1 MANPKFQNKLK
12 NYQNK
17 NRVINK
23 DFDSFR
29 NELLNYAKSNFSN
42 QIQDFSEA
50 SLGGMFLDFASL
62 VGESLSFYIEQQFNE
77 LDYETSSS
85 DYNLI
90 NHLRK
95 AGVETGYASPSSA
108 YVDFYIEIPASNN
121 QTLEDNVLPDS
132 QFLPIIKSGTK
143 LSSIEGINF
152 MLEEDVDF
160 TKSYDKLTISET
172 DDNGDPTSLILVKKG
187 ICVSGDVFSE
197 SVTFNKNDAGN
208 FLSYTLSNQNITKI
222 LKIVDNDYN
231 DYKEVEFLSQDTVYE
246 KIENGNES
254 FFEIKPASFR
264 FIVEKNFDSGLSTI
278 RFGNGS
284 GHVIEDNILTN
295 PEDYLSLP
303 LLGKN
308 YLSRNSLDPK
318 KLLNSDS
325 LGVSPA
331 GKTLTISYKYGGGT
345 SHNISANTIDE
356 ILDLKIIY
364 PNIGDNANE
373 NIKSIVNIIN
383 TTIGVD
389 NEEEAVGGT
398 NSLSLEELRDQI
410 PIALKRQSR
419 IVNHEDLLARIYT
432 MPAEFGKIHKAAIVD
447 NPYTKSAKDLYIIC
461 KNDDDHY
468 VHANDAIKINLSKFL
483 NEYRLIGDS
492 LNIVDTPIYN
502 FSIYLKIKISPSYDS
517 RSVIS
522 QVKSKI
528 FQSMR
533 FETLQ
538 IGEGININD
547 IISFVLS
554 CPGVVTVISN
564 YKTIVRSKT
573 NNDITQQ
580 QSFLNVS
587 YSLNRFSSRESYLDG
602 IVYPPAGGI
611 FELKYPSLDIEIV
624 SG

>member
-1 MANPKFQNKLK
+1 VANPKLQNKLK
-12 NYQNK
+12 NYKNK
-17 NRVINK
+17 NRAINK

-42 QIQDFSEA
+42 QIQDFSES

-62 VGESLSFYIEQQFNE
+62 VGESLSFYVEQQFNE
-77 LDYETSSS
+77 LDYETSTS

-95 AGVETGYASPSSA
+95 AGVDSGYSSPSSV
-108 YVDFYIEIPASNN
+108 YVDFYIEIPASSE
-121 QTLEDNVLPDS
+121 QTTSLLTPDRQYLPV
-132 QFLPIIKSGTK
+132 IKSGTK
-143 LSSIEGINF
+143 LTSTAGVNF

-160 TKSYDKLTISET
+160 TKSYDKISVSET
-172 DDNGDPTSLILVKKG
+172 DDNDIPTSLILVKQG
-187 ICVSGDVFSE
+187 ICVSGDEFSE
-197 SVTFNKNDAGN
+197 SVTFNEDEAGN

-254 FFEIKPASFR
+254 FFEVKPASFR

-284 GHVIEDNILTN
+284 GNIIEDNVLTN

-318 KLLNSDS
+318 RLLNSDS

-331 GKTLTISYKYGGGT
+331 GKTLSIRYKHGGG
-345 SHNISANTIDE
+345 SNHNIGSNTIDE
-356 ILDLKIIY
+356 IIDLKIQY
-364 PNIGDNANE
+364 PNIDDNSSDV
-373 NIKSIVNIIN
+373 IKSTINIIN
-383 TTIGVD
+383 STIGVD
-389 NEEEAVGGT
+389 NEEEAVGGM
-398 NSLSLEELRDQI
+398 NSISLEDLRDQI
-410 PIALKRQSR
+410 PTALKKQSR

-432 MPAEFGKIHKAAIVD
+432 MPSDFGKIHKAAITD
-447 NPYTKSAKDLYIIC
+447 NPYTKAAKDLYVIC
-461 KNDDDHY
+461 RNDDGHY
-468 VHANDAIKINLSKFL
+468 VSANDAIKINLSKFL

-492 LNIVDTPIYN
+492 LNIIDTPIYN
-502 FSIYLKIKISPSYDS
+502 FSVHLKIKISPSYDS
-517 RSVIS
+517 NSVVS
-522 QVKSKI
+522 TVASKI
-528 FQSMR
+528 YQNMR

-538 IGEGININD
+538 IGEGINVND
-547 IISFVLS
+547 IISFTLS

-564 YKTIVRSKT
+564 YKTIIRSKT

-580 QSFLNVS
+580 QSLFNIN
-587 YSLNRFSSRESYLDG
+587 YSSNRFVTRESYLDG
-602 IVYPPAGGI
+602 IVYPPQGGI
-611 FELKYPSLDIEIV
+611 FELKYSSFDIEIV

>member
-1 MANPKFQNKLK
+1 MANPKLQNKLK
-12 NYQNK
+12 NYKNK
-17 NRVINK
+17 NRAINK

-42 QIQDFSEA
+42 QIQDFSES

-62 VGESLSFYIEQQFNE
+62 VGESLSFYVEQQFNE
-77 LDYETSSS
+77 LDYETSTS

-95 AGVETGYASPSSA
+95 AGVDSGYSSPSSV
-108 YVDFYIEIPASNN
+108 YVDFYIEIPASSE
-121 QTLEDNVLPDS
+121 QTTNLLTPDRQYLPV
-132 QFLPIIKSGTK
+132 IKSGTK
-143 LSSIEGINF
+143 LSSTAGVNF

-160 TKSYDKLTISET
+160 TKSHDKISVSET
-172 DDNGDPTSLILVKKG
+172 DDNDNPTSLILVKQG
-187 ICVSGDVFSE
+187 ICVSGDEFSE
-197 SVTFNKNDAGN
+197 SVTFNEDEAGN

-254 FFEIKPASFR
+254 FFEVKPASFR

-284 GHVIEDNILTN
+284 GNIIEDNVLTN

-318 KLLNSDS
+318 RLLNSDS

-331 GKTLTISYKYGGGT
+331 GKTLSIRYKHGGG
-345 SHNISANTIDE
+345 SNHNIGSNTIDE
-356 ILDLKIIY
+356 IINLKIQY
-364 PNIGDNANE
+364 PNIDDNSSDV
-373 NIKSIVNIIN
+373 IKSTINIIN
-383 TTIGVD
+383 STIGVD
-389 NEEEAVGGT
+389 NEEEAVGGM
-398 NSLSLEELRDQI
+398 NSISLEDLRDQI
-410 PIALKRQSR
+410 PTALKKQSR

-432 MPAEFGKIHKAAIVD
+432 MPSDFGKIHKAAITD
-447 NPYTKSAKDLYIIC
+447 NPYTKAAKDLYVIC
-461 KNDDDHY
+461 RNDDGHY
-468 VHANDAIKINLSKFL
+468 VSANDAIKINLSKFL

-492 LNIVDTPIYN
+492 LNIIDTPIYN
-502 FSIYLKIKISPSYDS
+502 FSVHLKIKISPSYDS
-517 RSVIS
+517 NSVVS
-522 QVKSKI
+522 TVASKI
-528 FQSMR
+528 YQNMR

-538 IGEGININD
+538 IGEGINVND
-547 IISFVLS
+547 IISFALS

-564 YKTIVRSKT
+564 YKTIIRSKT

-580 QSFLNVS
+580 QSLFNIS
-587 YSLNRFSSRESYLDG
+587 YSTNRFVTRESYLDG
-602 IVYPPAGGI
+602 IVYPPQGGI
-611 FELKYPSLDIEIV
+611 FELKYSSFDIEIV

>member
-1 MANPKFQNKLK
+1 MANPKLQNKLK
-12 NYQNK
+12 NYKNK
-17 NRVINK
+17 NRAINK

-29 NELLNYAKSNFSN
+29 NELLNYARSNFSN
-42 QIQDFSEA
+42 QIQDFSES

-62 VGESLSFYIEQQFNE
+62 VGESLSFYVEQQFNE
-77 LDYETSSS
+77 LDYETSTS

-95 AGVETGYASPSSA
+95 AGVDSGYSSPSSV
-108 YVDFYIEIPASNN
+108 YVDFYIEIPASSQQNS
-121 QTLEDNVLPDS
+121 NVLTPD
-132 QFLPIIKSGTK
+132 QQYLPVIKSGTK
-143 LSSIEGINF
+143 LSSTSGVNF
-152 MLEEDVDF
+152 MLEEDVNF
-160 TKSYDKLTISET
+160 IKSYDKISVSET
-172 DDNGDPTSLILVKKG
+172 DDNGVPTSLILVKQG
-187 ICVSGDVFSE
+187 ICVSGDEFSE
-197 SVTFNKNDAGN
+197 SVTFNEDEAGN

-246 KIENGNES
+246 KIENGNKS
-254 FFEIKPASFR
+254 FFEVKPASFR

-284 GHVIEDNILTN
+284 GSVIEDNVLTN

-331 GKTLTISYKYGGGT
+331 GKTLSIRYKYGGG
-345 SHNISANTIDE
+345 SNHNIGSNTIDE
-356 ILDLKIIY
+356 IIDLKIQY
-364 PNIGDNANE
+364 PNIDDNSSDV
-373 NIKSIVNIIN
+373 IKSTVNIIN
-383 TTIGVD
+383 STIGVD
-389 NEEEAVGGT
+389 NEEEAVGGM
-398 NSLSLEELRDQI
+398 NSISLEDLRDQI
-410 PIALKRQSR
+410 PIALKKQSR

-432 MPAEFGKIHKAAIVD
+432 MPSDFGKIHKAAIID

-461 KNDDDHY
+461 RNDDGHY
-468 VHANDAIKINLSKFL
+468 VYANDAIKINLSKFL

-492 LNIVDTPIYN
+492 LNIIDTPIYN
-502 FSIYLKIKISPSYDS
+502 FSVYVKIKISPSYDTK
-517 RSVIS
+517 SVIAT
-522 QVKSKI
+522 VASKI
-528 FQSMR
+528 YQNMR
-533 FETLQ
+533 FENLQ
-538 IGEGININD
+538 IGEGINVND
-547 IISFVLS
+547 IISFILS

-564 YKTIVRSKT
+564 YKTIIRSKT

-580 QSFLNVS
+580 QSLFNTN
-587 YSLNRFSSRESYLDG
+587 YSSNRFATRESYLDG
-602 IVYPPAGGI
+602 IVYPPQGGI
-611 FELKYPSLDIEIV
+611 FELKYASFDIEIV

>member
-1 MANPKFQNKLK
+1 MANPNFQNKLK
-12 NYQNK
+12 NYKNK

-23 DFDSFR
+23 DFDGFR
-29 NELLNYAKSNFSN
+29 NELLNYARSNFSD
-42 QIQDFSEA
+42 QIQDFSET
-50 SLGGMFLDFASL
+50 SLGGMFLDFAAL

-77 LDYETSSS
+77 LDYETSST
-85 DYNLI
+85 DYSLI

-95 AGVETGYASPSSA
+95 AGVDAGYASPSSV
-108 YVDFYIEIPASNN
+108 YVDFYIEVPANAL
-121 QTLEDNVLPDS
+121 QTSDVLMPDTLY
-132 QFLPIIKSGTK
+132 LPIIKSGTT

-152 MLEEDVDF
+152 VLEEDVDF
-160 TKSYDKLTISET
+160 TKSYDNISLSEV
-172 DDNGDPTSLILVKKG
+172 DDSGKPTFVILVKKG
-187 ICVSGDVFSE
+187 ICVSGDIFSE
-197 SVTFNKNDAGN
+197 SISFSEDNAGD

-222 LKIVDNDYN
+222 LKITDNDYN

-246 KIENGNES
+246 KIENGNEA
-254 FFEIKPASFR
+254 FFEVKPASFR

-284 GHVIEDNILTN
+284 GHIIEDNILTN

-308 YLSRNSLDPK
+308 YTARNSLDPK

-331 GKTLTISYKYGGGT
+331 GKTLTIRYKHGGGT
-345 SHNISANTIDE
+345 SHNIGANTIDSV
-356 ILDLKIIY
+356 LDLKITY
-364 PNIGDNANE
+364 PNVSDNANDVT
-373 NIKSIVNIIN
+373 KSIVNIIN
-383 TTIGVD
+383 STVGVD
-389 NEEEAVGGT
+389 NEEDAVGGT
-398 NSLSLEELRDQI
+398 NSISLEDLRDQI
-410 PIALKRQSR
+410 PIALKKQSR

-432 MPAEFGKIHKAAIVD
+432 MPSEFGKIHKAAVVD
-447 NPYTKSAKDLYIIC
+447 NPYTKSSKDLFIIC

-492 LNIVDTPIYN
+492 LNIIDTPIYN
-502 FSIYLKIKISPSYDS
+502 FSIYLKIKISPNYDS
-517 RSVIS
+517 SSVIS
-522 QVKSKI
+522 QVVSKI
-528 FQSMR
+528 FQNMR

-547 IISFVLS
+547 IISLTLS
-554 CPGVVTVISN
+554 CPGVVTVVSN
-564 YKTIVRSKT
+564 YKTIIRSRT

-580 QSFLNVS
+580 QGFLNIN
-587 YSLNRFSSRESYLDG
+587 YSSNRFSSRESYLDG
-602 IVYPPAGGI
+602 IVYPPKGGI
-611 FELKYPSLDIEIV
+611 FELKYPSLDIEVV

>member
-1 MANPKFQNKLK
+1 MANPKLQNKLK
-12 NYQNK
+12 NYKNK
-17 NRVINK
+17 NRAINK

-29 NELLNYAKSNFSN
+29 NELLNYARSNFSN
-42 QIQDFSEA
+42 QIQDFSES

-62 VGESLSFYIEQQFNE
+62 VGESLSFYVEQQFNE
-77 LDYETSSS
+77 LDYETSTS

-95 AGVETGYASPSSA
+95 AGVDSGYSSPSSV
-108 YVDFYIEIPASNN
+108 YVDFYIEIPASSQQNS
-121 QTLEDNVLPDS
+121 NVLTPD
-132 QFLPIIKSGTK
+132 QQYLPVIKSGTK
-143 LSSIEGINF
+143 LSSTSGVNF
-152 MLEEDVDF
+152 MLEEDVNF
-160 TKSYDKLTISET
+160 IKSYDKISVSET
-172 DDNGDPTSLILVKKG
+172 DDNGVPTSLILVKQG
-187 ICVSGDVFSE
+187 ICVSGDEFSE
-197 SVTFNKNDAGN
+197 SVTFNEDEAGN

-246 KIENGNES
+246 KIENGNKS
-254 FFEIKPASFR
+254 FFEVKPASFR

-284 GHVIEDNILTN
+284 GSVIEDNVLTN

-331 GKTLTISYKYGGGT
+331 GKTLSIRYKYGGG
-345 SHNISANTIDE
+345 SNHNIGSNTIDE
-356 ILDLKIIY
+356 IIDLKIQY
-364 PNIGDNANE
+364 PNIDDNSSDV
-373 NIKSIVNIIN
+373 IKSTVNIIN
-383 TTIGVD
+383 STIGVD
-389 NEEEAVGGT
+389 NEEEAVGGM
-398 NSLSLEELRDQI
+398 NSISLEDLRDQI
-410 PIALKRQSR
+410 PIALKKQSR

-432 MPAEFGKIHKAAIVD
+432 MPSDFGKIHKAAIID

-461 KNDDDHY
+461 RNDDGHY
-468 VHANDAIKINLSKFL
+468 VYANDAIKINLSKFL

-492 LNIVDTPIYN
+492 LNIIDTPIYN
-502 FSIYLKIKISPSYDS
+502 FSVYVKIKISPSYDTK
-517 RSVIS
+517 SVIAT
-522 QVKSKI
+522 VASKI
-528 FQSMR
+528 YQNMR

-538 IGEGININD
+538 IGEGINVND
-547 IISFVLS
+547 IISFILS

-564 YKTIVRSKT
+564 YKTIIRSKT

-580 QSFLNVS
+580 QSLFNTN
-587 YSLNRFSSRESYLDG
+587 YSSNRFATRESYLDG
-602 IVYPPAGGI
+602 IVYPPQGGI
-611 FELKYPSLDIEIV
+611 FELKYASFDIEIV

>member
-12 NYQNK
+12 NYKNK

-23 DFDSFR
+23 DFNGFR

-95 AGVETGYASPSSA
+95 AGVESGYASPSSV
-108 YVDFYIEIPASNN
+108 YVDFYIEVPASA
-121 QTLEDNVLPDS
+121 QQSADILEPDVNYLPV
-132 QFLPIIKSGTK
+132 IKTGTK

-160 TKSYDKLTISET
+160 TKSHDKATVSET
-172 DDNGDPTSLILVKKG
+172 DDNGIPTSLILIKKG
-187 ICVSGDVFSE
+187 ICVSGDIFSE
-197 SVTFNKNDAGN
+197 SVSFDDDNAGN
-208 FLSYTLSNQNITKI
+208 FLSYTLSNQNVTKI

-246 KIENGNES
+246 KIENGNET
-254 FFEIKPASFR
+254 FFEVKPASFR
-264 FIVEKNFDSGLSTI
+264 FIIERNFDSGLSTI

-284 GHVIEDNILTN
+284 GHVIEDNVLTN

-331 GKTLTISYKYGGGT
+331 GKTLTIRYKHGGGT
-345 SHNISANTIDE
+345 SHNVGANTIDE
-356 ILDLKIIY
+356 VIDLKIVY
-364 PNIGDNANE
+364 PNISESASDAVKNT
-373 NIKSIVNIIN
+373 INIIN
-383 TTIGVD
+383 ATVGVD

-398 NSLSLEELRDQI
+398 NSLSLEDLRDQI

-432 MPAEFGKIHKAAIVD
+432 MPGEFGKIHKAAIVN
-447 NPYTKSAKDLYIIC
+447 NPYTKSTKDLYVIC

-502 FSIYLKIKISPSYDS
+502 FSLYLKIKISPSYDS
-517 RSVIS
+517 NSVIA
-522 QVKSKI
+522 QVSSKI
-528 FQSMR
+528 FQNMR

-547 IISFVLS
+547 IISLTLS

-580 QSFLNVS
+580 QTFLNVD
-587 YSLNRFSSRESYLDG
+587 YSSNRFSSRESYLDG
-602 IVYPPAGGI
+602 IVYPPQGGI
-611 FELKYPSLDIEIV
+611 FELKYPSLDIEII

>member
-1 MANPKFQNKLK
+1 MANPKLQNKLK
-12 NYQNK
+12 NYKNK
-17 NRVINK
+17 NRAINK

-62 VGESLSFYIEQQFNE
+62 VGESLSFYVDQQFNE
-77 LDYETSSS
+77 LDYETSTS

-95 AGVETGYASPSSA
+95 AGVDSGYSSPASV
-108 YVDFYIEIPASNN
+108 YVDFYIEIPASEEQNTN
-121 QTLEDNVLPDS
+121 LLVPDKQYLPN
-132 QFLPIIKSGTK
+132 IKSGTK
-143 LSSIEGINF
+143 LSSTPGINF

-160 TKSYDKLTISET
+160 TKSYDKITVSET
-172 DDNGDPTSLILVKKG
+172 DDNDNPTFLILVKKG
-187 ICVSGDVFSE
+187 ICVSGDEFSE
-197 SVTFNKNDAGN
+197 SVTFNEDEAGN

-246 KIENGNES
+246 KIENGNKS
-254 FFEIKPASFR
+254 FFEVKPASFR

-284 GHVIEDNILTN
+284 GNIIEDNVLTN

-318 KLLNSDS
+318 MLLNSDS

-331 GKTLTISYKYGGGT
+331 GKTLNIRYKHGGG
-345 SHNISANTIDE
+345 SNHNIGSNTIDE
-356 ILDLKIIY
+356 IIDLKIIY
-364 PNIGDNANE
+364 PNIDDNSSDV
-373 NIKSIVNIIN
+373 IKSTINIIN
-383 TTIGVD
+383 STIGVD
-389 NEEEAVGGT
+389 NEEEAVGGM
-398 NSLSLEELRDQI
+398 NSISLEDLRDQI
-410 PIALKRQSR
+410 PTALKKQSR

-432 MPAEFGKIHKAAIVD
+432 MPSDFGRIHKAAIID
-447 NPYTKSAKDLYIIC
+447 NPYTKSAKDLYVIC
-461 KNDDDHY
+461 KNDDGHY
-468 VHANDAIKINLSKFL
+468 VSANDAIKINLSKFL

-502 FSIYLKIKISPSYDS
+502 ISVHLKIKISPSYDS
-517 RSVIS
+517 KSVVS
-522 QVKSKI
+522 TVASKI
-528 FQSMR
+528 YQNMR

-538 IGEGININD
+538 IGEGINVND
-547 IISFVLS
+547 IVSFALS

-564 YKTIVRSKT
+564 YKTIIRSKT
-573 NNDITQQ
+573 NRDITQQ
-580 QSFLNVS
+580 QSLFNVD
-587 YSLNRFSSRESYLDG
+587 YSLNRFVTRESYLDG
-602 IVYPPAGGI
+602 IVYPPQGGI
-611 FELKYPSLDIEIV
+611 FELKYSSFDIEIV

>member
-1 MANPKFQNKLK
+1 MANPKFQNRLK

-17 NRVINK
+17 NRVIKK
-23 DFDSFR
+23 DFDGFR

-62 VGESLSFYIEQQFNE
+62 VGESLSFYVEQQFNE

-95 AGVETGYASPSSA
+95 AGVESGYASPSSA
-108 YVDFYIEIPASNN
+108 YVDFYIEIPANGQQTSN
-121 QTLEDNVLPDS
+121 TLVPDEKY
-132 QFLPIIKSGTK
+132 LPIIKSGTK
-143 LSSIEGINF
+143 LSSVEGINF
-152 MLEEDVDF
+152 VLEEDVDF
-160 TKSYDKLTISET
+160 IKSYDKITISET
-172 DDNGDPTSLILVKKG
+172 NDAGAPTSLILIKKG

-197 SVTFNKNDAGN
+197 SVSFDEDQAGN
-208 FLSYTLSNQNITKI
+208 FLSYTISNQNVTKI
-222 LKIVDNDYN
+222 LKVIDNDYN

-246 KIENGNES
+246 KIENGIDT
-254 FFEIKPASFR
+254 FFEVKPASFR
-264 FIVEKNFDSGLSTI
+264 FIVENNFDSGLSTV

-284 GHVIEDNILTN
+284 GHIIEDNILTN

-303 LLGKN
+303 LLGKD

-318 KLLNSDS
+318 RLLNSDS

-331 GKTLTISYKYGGGT
+331 GKTLTIRYKCGGGIR
-345 SHNISANTIDE
+345 HNVGANTIDE
-356 ILDLKIIY
+356 IIDLRIEF
-364 PNIGDNANE
+364 PNVADNSSDS
-373 NIKSIVNIIN
+373 IKSIINIISS
-383 TTIGVD
+383 TIGVD

-398 NSLSLEELRDQI
+398 NSLSLEDLRDQI
-410 PIALKRQSR
+410 PTALKRQSR

-432 MPAEFGKIHKAAIVD
+432 MPSEFGKIHKAAIVS
-447 NPYTKSAKDLYIIC
+447 NPYTKSAKDLFIIC

-492 LNIVDTPIYN
+492 LNIIDTPIYN
-502 FSIYLKIKISPSYDS
+502 FSLYLKIKISPSYDS
-517 RSVIS
+517 RSVIA
-522 QVKSKI
+522 QVRSKI
-528 FQSMR
+528 YQNMR

-538 IGEGININD
+538 IGEGINVND
-547 IISFVLS
+547 IISLALS
-554 CPGVVTVISN
+554 CPGLVTVISN
-564 YKTIVRSKT
+564 YKTIVRPKT
-573 NNDITQQ
+573 NSDITQQ
-580 QSFLNVS
+580 QSNLNVS
-587 YSLNRFSSRESYLDG
+587 YNSNRFSSRESYLDG
-602 IVYPPAGGI
+602 IVYPPQGGI

>member
-1 MANPKFQNKLK
+1 MANPKLQNKLK
-12 NYQNK
+12 NYKNK
-17 NRVINK
+17 NRAINK

-29 NELLNYAKSNFSN
+29 NELLNYARSNFSN
-42 QIQDFSEA
+42 QIQDFSES

-62 VGESLSFYIEQQFNE
+62 VGESLSFYVEQQFNE
-77 LDYETSSS
+77 LDYETSTS

-95 AGVETGYASPSSA
+95 AGVDSGYSSPSSV
-108 YVDFYIEIPASNN
+108 YVDFYIEIPASSQQNS
-121 QTLEDNVLPDS
+121 NVLTPD
-132 QFLPIIKSGTK
+132 QQYLPVIKSGTK
-143 LSSIEGINF
+143 LSSTSGVNF
-152 MLEEDVDF
+152 MLEEDVNF
-160 TKSYDKLTISET
+160 IKSYDKISVSET
-172 DDNGDPTSLILVKKG
+172 DDNGVPTSLILVKQG
-187 ICVSGDVFSE
+187 ICVSGDEFSE
-197 SVTFNKNDAGN
+197 SVTFNEDEAGN

-246 KIENGNES
+246 KIENGNKS
-254 FFEIKPASFR
+254 FFEVKPASFR

-284 GHVIEDNILTN
+284 GSVIEDNVLTN

-331 GKTLTISYKYGGGT
+331 GKTLSIRYKYGGG
-345 SHNISANTIDE
+345 SNHNIGSNTIDE
-356 ILDLKIIY
+356 IIDLKIQY
-364 PNIGDNANE
+364 PNIDDNSSDV
-373 NIKSIVNIIN
+373 IKSTVNIIN
-383 TTIGVD
+383 STIGVD
-389 NEEEAVGGT
+389 NEEEAVGGM
-398 NSLSLEELRDQI
+398 NSISLEDLRDQI
-410 PIALKRQSR
+410 PVALKKQSR

-432 MPAEFGKIHKAAIVD
+432 MPSDFGKIHKAAIID
-447 NPYTKSAKDLYIIC
+447 NPYTKSAKDLYVIC
-461 KNDDDHY
+461 RNDDGHY
-468 VHANDAIKINLSKFL
+468 VYANDAIKINLSKFL

-492 LNIVDTPIYN
+492 LNIIDTPIYN
-502 FSIYLKIKISPSYDS
+502 FSVYVKIKISPSYDTK
-517 RSVIS
+517 SVIAT
-522 QVKSKI
+522 VASKI
-528 FQSMR
+528 YQNMR

-538 IGEGININD
+538 IGEGINVND
-547 IISFVLS
+547 IISFILS

-564 YKTIVRSKT
+564 YKTIIRSKT

-580 QSFLNVS
+580 QSLFNTN
-587 YSLNRFSSRESYLDG
+587 YSSNRFTTRESYLDG
-602 IVYPPAGGI
+602 IVYPPQGGI
-611 FELKYPSLDIEIV
+611 FELKYSSFDIEIV

>member
-1 MANPKFQNKLK
+1 VANPKLQNKLK
-12 NYQNK
+12 NYKNK
-17 NRVINK
+17 NRAINK

-62 VGESLSFYIEQQFNE
+62 VGESLSFYVDQQFNE
-77 LDYETSSS
+77 LDYETSTS

-95 AGVETGYASPSSA
+95 AGVDSGYSSPASV
-108 YVDFYIEIPASNN
+108 YVDFYIEIPASEEQNTN
-121 QTLEDNVLPDS
+121 LLVPDKQYLPN
-132 QFLPIIKSGTK
+132 IKSGTK
-143 LSSIEGINF
+143 LSSTTGINF

-160 TKSYDKLTISET
+160 TKSYDKITVSET
-172 DDNGDPTSLILVKKG
+172 DDNDNPTFLILVKKG
-187 ICVSGDVFSE
+187 ICVSGDEFSE
-197 SVTFNKNDAGN
+197 SVTFNEDEAGN

-246 KIENGNES
+246 KIENGNKS
-254 FFEIKPASFR
+254 FFEVKPASFR

-284 GHVIEDNILTN
+284 GNIIEDNVLTN

-318 KLLNSDS
+318 MLLNSDS

-331 GKTLTISYKYGGGT
+331 GKTLNIRYKHGGG
-345 SHNISANTIDE
+345 SNHNIGSNTIDE
-356 ILDLKIIY
+356 IIDLKIIY
-364 PNIGDNANE
+364 PNIDDNSSDV
-373 NIKSIVNIIN
+373 IKSTINIIN
-383 TTIGVD
+383 STIGVD
-389 NEEEAVGGT
+389 NEEEAVGGM
-398 NSLSLEELRDQI
+398 NSISLEDLRDQI
-410 PIALKRQSR
+410 PTALKKQSR

-432 MPAEFGKIHKAAIVD
+432 MPSDFGRIHKAAIID
-447 NPYTKSAKDLYIIC
+447 NPYTKSAKDLYVIC
-461 KNDDDHY
+461 KNDDGHY
-468 VHANDAIKINLSKFL
+468 VSANDAIKINLSKFL

-502 FSIYLKIKISPSYDS
+502 ISVHLKIKISPSYDS
-517 RSVIS
+517 KSVES
-522 QVKSKI
+522 TVASKI
-528 FQSMR
+528 YQNMR

-538 IGEGININD
+538 IGEGINVND
-547 IISFVLS
+547 IVSFALS

-564 YKTIVRSKT
+564 YKTIIRSKT
-573 NNDITQQ
+573 NRDITQQ
-580 QSFLNVS
+580 QSLFNVD
-587 YSLNRFSSRESYLDG
+587 YSLNRFVTRESYLDG
-602 IVYPPAGGI
+602 IVYPPQGGI
-611 FELKYPSLDIEIV
+611 FELKYSSFDIEIV

>member
-1 MANPKFQNKLK
+1 MANPKLQNKLK
-12 NYQNK
+12 NYKNK
-17 NRVINK
+17 NRAINK

-42 QIQDFSEA
+42 QIQDFSES

-62 VGESLSFYIEQQFNE
+62 VGESLSFYVEQQFNE
-77 LDYETSSS
+77 LDYETSTS

-95 AGVETGYASPSSA
+95 AGVDSGYSSPSSV
-108 YVDFYIEIPASNN
+108 YVDFYIEIPASSE
-121 QTLEDNVLPDS
+121 QTTNLLTPDRQYLPV
-132 QFLPIIKSGTK
+132 IKSGTK
-143 LSSIEGINF
+143 LSSTAGVNF

-160 TKSYDKLTISET
+160 TKSHDKISVSET
-172 DDNGDPTSLILVKKG
+172 DDSDNPTSLILVKQG
-187 ICVSGDVFSE
+187 ICVSGDEFSE
-197 SVTFNKNDAGN
+197 SVTFNEDEAGN

-254 FFEIKPASFR
+254 FFEVKPASFR

-284 GHVIEDNILTN
+284 GNIIEDNVLTN

-318 KLLNSDS
+318 RLLNSDS

-331 GKTLTISYKYGGGT
+331 GKTLNIRYKHGGG
-345 SHNISANTIDE
+345 SNHNIGSNTIDE
-356 ILDLKIIY
+356 IINLKIQY
-364 PNIGDNANE
+364 PNIDDNSSDV
-373 NIKSIVNIIN
+373 IKSTINIIN
-383 TTIGVD
+383 STIGVD
-389 NEEEAVGGT
+389 NEEEAVGGM
-398 NSLSLEELRDQI
+398 NSISLEDLRDQI
-410 PIALKRQSR
+410 PTALKKQSR

-432 MPAEFGKIHKAAIVD
+432 MPSDFGKIHKAAITD
-447 NPYTKSAKDLYIIC
+447 NPYTKAAKDLYVIC
-461 KNDDDHY
+461 RNDDGHY
-468 VHANDAIKINLSKFL
+468 VSANDAIKINLSKFL

-492 LNIVDTPIYN
+492 LNIIDTPIYN
-502 FSIYLKIKISPSYDS
+502 FSVHLKIKISPSYDS
-517 RSVIS
+517 NSVVS
-522 QVKSKI
+522 TVASKI
-528 FQSMR
+528 YQNMR

-538 IGEGININD
+538 IGEGINVND
-547 IISFVLS
+547 IISFALS

-564 YKTIVRSKT
+564 YKTIIRSKT

-580 QSFLNVS
+580 QSLFNIN
-587 YSLNRFSSRESYLDG
+587 YSTNRFVTRESYLDG
-602 IVYPPAGGI
+602 IVYPPQGGI
-611 FELKYPSLDIEIV
+611 FELKYSSFDIEIV